1 MIQYKCRTGTEQEP
15 RRWRSAEFVGLVV
28 FILIC
33 VAVLPF
39 VRDSYILQD
48 VWVSLCG
55 AIGIN

>member
-1 MIQYKCRTGTEQEP
+1 MIQYRDRTVTEQEP
-15 RRWRSAEFVGLVV
+15 RRWRRAEFVGLVV
-28 FILIC
+28 FLLIC

-48 VWVSLCG
+48 VWISLCG

>member
-1 MIQYKCRTGTEQEP
+1 MTHHGDETGRGQEP
-15 RRWRSAEFVGLVV
+15 RRWRRSEFIGLVV
-28 FILIC
+28 FLLIC

-48 VWVSLCG
+48 VWVALCG

>member
-1 MIQYKCRTGTEQEP
+1 MTHHGDETGTEQEP
-15 RRWRSAEFVGLVV
+15 RRWRSSEFIGLVA
-28 FILIC
+28 FLLIC

-48 VWVSLCG
+48 VWVALCG

>member
-1 MIQYKCRTGTEQEP
+1 MIHHGDKTGTELEP

>member
-1 MIQYKCRTGTEQEP
+1 MVQHGDRTGIEQEP
-15 RRWRSAEFVGLVV
+15 RRWRSSEFIGLVA
-28 FILIC
+28 FLLIC

-48 VWVSLCG
+48 VWVALCG